1 MGLLVGYLVSGVMG
15 CFVLLELSSCYGRF
29 VIAALFR
36 GVEYF
41 GNCCDFGDNSPRC
54 TI

>member
-15 CFVLLELSSCYGRF
+15 YFLMVELSSCYGRF

-36 GVEYF
+36 G
-41 GNCCDFGDNSPRC
+41 G
-54 TI
+54 